1 MALYIK
7 TGEYTGNGA
16 YNRSIT
22 GVGFTPKLVIIIRT
36 TAGQGALTMAS
47 NPADTSYDMQNSS
60 SGNANMIQALQSD
73 GFKIGDDAKVNSN
86 TANYKYLCVGGD
98 STDITTGSYTGDSND
113 NRSITGVGFQPALVI
128 VKGTN
133 NDQIVFHSSGMG
145 NSTDL
150 SQDFLSNG
158 NYTNAIQALEAD
170 GFQVGT
176 GGTVNTSATTYY
188 WVAIK
193 ANSAL
198 LASGTYTGNGAD
210 NRSITGLGF
219 DPSYVWTKRYYSRSV
234 HRNTTYVGDASTS
247 IGSGG
252 GSAANQ
258 IQSFVTDGFEIGTD
272 GQVNSN
278 TLTYYWVAF
287 KNNTPV
293 TFIPTIMMS

>member
-16 YNRSIT
+16 DNRSIT
-22 GVGFTPKLVIIIRT
+22 GVGFTPKLVIVIKT

-47 NPADTSYDMQNSS
+47 NPADTSYDMQSSS

-73 GFKIGDDAKVNSN
+73 GFQIGADAKVNSN
-86 TANYKYLCVGGD
+86 TSNYKYLCVGGD
-98 STDITTGSYTGDSND
+98 STDITTGSYTGDSTD

-150 SQDFLSNG
+150 SQTFLAVSDP
-158 NYTNAIQALEAD
+158 TNAIQALETD
-170 GFQVGT
+170 GFQVGNAT
-176 GGTVNTSATTYY
+176 TVNTSATTYY

-198 LASGTYTGNGAD
+198 LASGTYTGDGTD

-219 DPSYVWTKRYYSRSV
+219 DPSYVWTKRSASRSV

-258 IQSFVTDGFEIGTD
+258 IQSFITDGFEIGSD
-272 GQVNSN
+272 GQVNSS